1 MILRLSAVSDEI
13 QHTGPADSYIK
24 VLKQSKAVGIAMVL
38 NLGLSMKGCQ
48 AEVPL
53 TMANA

>member
-13 QHTGPADSYIK
+13 QHTGSADSYIK
-24 VLKQSKAVGIAMVL
+24 VLKQSKAFGIAMVL